1 VELGRQGPSLSSME
15 LVTIVTGGSRG
26 IGAATARRLAAAG
39 HRLVI
44 SYRRDREAADEVA
57 AATGAIA
64 VQADVTSEED
74 VDRLFAAAA
83 ALGQVTGL
91 VSNAGVTS
99 RLGKLVDAKVEDLR
113 RVVDVNLVG
122 ALLCARRAA
131 AVLPRG
137 GAIVNISSGA
147 ATLGSPNHYVHYA
160 AAKAGVDALTIG
172 LAKELAPAGIRVNA
186 VAPGIIRTEIHAV
199 SGDPDRP
206 DKLAGTIPL
215 GRPGEV
221 DEVSGAIAW
230 LLSPEASYTTGA
242 ILRVT
247 GGL

>member
-1 VELGRQGPSLSSME
+1 VD

-26 IGAATARRLAAAG
+26 IGAAIARRLAAAG

-74 VDRLFAAAA
+74 VDRIFAAGA

-99 RLGKLVDAKVEDLR
+99 RLGRLVDAKVEDLR

-137 GAIVNISSGA
+137 GAIVNSSSGA
-147 ATLGSPNHYVHYA
+147 ATLGSPNQYVHYA

-221 DEVSGAIAW
+221 DEVSGAVAW

>member
-1 VELGRQGPSLSSME
+1 ME

-83 ALGQVTGL
+83 ELGQVTGL

-147 ATLGSPNHYVHYA
+147 ATLGSPNQYVHYA

>member
-1 VELGRQGPSLSSME
+1 ME

-83 ALGQVTGL
+83 ELGQVTGL

-113 RVVDVNLVG
+113 RVIDVNLVG

-147 ATLGSPNHYVHYA
+147 ATLGSPNQYVHYA

-206 DKLAGTIPL
+206 DKMAGTIPL